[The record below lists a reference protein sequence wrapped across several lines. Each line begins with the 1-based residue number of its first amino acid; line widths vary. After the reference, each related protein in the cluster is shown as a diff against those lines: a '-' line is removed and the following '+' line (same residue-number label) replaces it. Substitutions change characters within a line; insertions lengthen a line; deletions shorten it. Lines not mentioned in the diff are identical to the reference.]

1 MGEGRKVLSADH
13 ARALIKQALGMIFG
27 DRKIEQEATTEI
39 TAIEARH
46 VAGEAQSRSKRPPTP

>member
-27 DRKIEQEATTEI
+27 DRKVEEEATTEI
-39 TAIEARH
+39 AAIEARH
-46 VAGEAQSRSKRPPTP
+46 AAGEATSRSRRPPAP